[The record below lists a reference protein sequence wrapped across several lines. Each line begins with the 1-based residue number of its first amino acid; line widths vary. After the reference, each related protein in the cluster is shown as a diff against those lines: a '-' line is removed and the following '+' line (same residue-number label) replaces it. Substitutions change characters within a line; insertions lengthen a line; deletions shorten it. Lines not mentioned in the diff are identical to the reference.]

1 MNNLTLPLGEIA
13 ALVTA
18 LFFSFTALFFSFSG
32 RRLGSNVVN
41 RSRLLLALFFLSV
54 FHLFIEGSIFPFQAE
69 PFRWFWLGL
78 SSLFGL
84 ILGDTFL
91 FYGYATIGAR
101 LSMLMMAL
109 APILSVI
116 AGRVLFNEQ
125 LNNTEMAGIALTIG
139 GISWVVTGRR
149 TGREADIAPR
159 YYALGLLA
167 ALGGAVGQASGLIT
181 ARYGLVDNFPTI
193 SATIMRIFVAVVVL
207 WGLTVFRGQVR
218 ATFRS
223 WRDRPALR
231 AMVGGT
237 LVGPVLGIWFSLM
250 AISLA
255 PLGIASTLMALPPVL
270 LIPINYL
277 LFRETATWRSVAG
290 TIVAF
295 AGVAFIF
302 LGG

>member
-1 MNNLTLPLGEIA
+1 MDNLTLPWGEIA
-13 ALVTA
+13 ALATA
-18 LFFSFTALFFSFSG
+18 LCFSLTALFFSFSG

-41 RSRLLLALFFLSV
+41 RSRLLLALLFLSI
-54 FHLFIEGSIFPFQAE
+54 FHLVIEGTLFPIGAE

-116 AGRVLFNEQ
+116 AGWLLFDEL
-125 LNNTEMAGIALTIG
+125 LNMAELAGVALTIG

-149 TGREADIAPR
+149 TGREAEIEPR
-159 YYALGLLA
+159 YYVLGLLA
-167 ALGGAVGQASGLIT
+167 AFGGAVGQASGLIT
-181 ARYGLVDNFPTI
+181 ARYGLVGDFPTI
-193 SATIMRIFVAVVVL
+193 SATIMRIFIAVVVL
-207 WGLTVFRGQVR
+207 WGLTVIRGQVR
-218 ATFRS
+218 ATFRH

-237 LVGPVLGIWFSLM
+237 LVGPVLGIWFSLI

-270 LIPINYL
+270 LIPINFL
-277 LFRETATWRSVAG
+277 LFRERATWRSVAG

-295 AGVAFIF
+295 AGVALIF